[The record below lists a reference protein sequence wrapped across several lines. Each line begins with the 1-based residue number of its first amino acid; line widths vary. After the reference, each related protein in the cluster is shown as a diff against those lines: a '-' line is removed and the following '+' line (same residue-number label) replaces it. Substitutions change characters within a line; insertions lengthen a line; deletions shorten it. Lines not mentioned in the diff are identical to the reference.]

1 MLIRMRWLKSIQI
14 NYHIKTDRLIYFIE
28 FIGRTQDNHIVEY
41 TKSFMDTSKIK
52 FEYTLSKD

>member
-1 MLIRMRWLKSIQI
+1 MRRLKSIQI
-14 NYHIKTDRLIYFIE
+14 NYHIKKDRLIYCIE

-41 TKSFMDTSKIK
+41 TKSFMDTSKIR

>member
-1 MLIRMRWLKSIQI
+1 MRQQKSIQI

-41 TKSFMDTSKIK
+41 TKSFMDTSKTK